1 MKIESA
7 DTLSNYRIDYL
18 TFEVFQFSDKNRG
31 IIIFLKVF
39 SQFLIF
45 SLFRSSIYLLHYK
58 YRRFLEESCPRR
70 LLGFK
75 PFFRFYRS

>member
-39 SQFLIF
+39 FPISYLFAI
-45 SLFRSSIYLLHYK
+45 SLFNLFITL
-58 YRRFLEESCPRR
+58 
-70 LLGFK
+70 
-75 PFFRFYRS
+75 

>member
-18 TFEVFQFSDKNRG
+18 TFEVFQFSDKNRR
-31 IIIFLKVF
+31 IIFLKVF

-45 SLFRSSIYLLHYK
+45 SLFRSSIYLLHYN
-58 YRRFLEESCPRR
+58 YHRFLEESCPRR